1 MLDRI
6 RWLLAVEHQLAFVNV
21 HLLTFHQL
29 ALRLAEEIHREGT
42 GHPPRVVDDLF
53 FEYLVRHLVQRRLAE
68 LPALRQL
75 GRSFGTWGGLWS
87 TVRDLNDG
95 GVDPATVL
103 RAVGEGYFDP
113 DEADWLRALFSLHAA
128 VREVG
133 RGLHFVTADDLTEA
147 VLPAVST
154 SPFLTSLS
162 HIAYYGFYD
171 LTQVQLSMF
180 QAVSG
185 TVSTTLFFPLATDS
199 SFDFARRF
207 FDRHVQPL
215 LKSNDA
221 LVEAAETGE

>member
-1 MLDRI
+1 
-6 RWLLAVEHQLAFVNV
+6 
-21 HLLTFHQL
+21 
-29 ALRLAEEIHREGT
+29 
-42 GHPPRVVDDLF
+42 
-53 FEYLVRHLVQRRLAE
+53 
-68 LPALRQL
+68 
-75 GRSFGTWGGLWS
+75 
-87 TVRDLNDG
+87 LNDG

-128 VREVG
+128 VKEVG
-133 RGLHFVTADDLTEA
+133 RGLHLVTADDLTEA

-185 TVSTTLFFPLATDS
+185 TVSTTLFRPSCPAAT
-199 SFDFARRF
+199 
-207 FDRHVQPL
+207 QI
-215 LKSNDA
+215 
-221 LVEAAETGE
+221 E